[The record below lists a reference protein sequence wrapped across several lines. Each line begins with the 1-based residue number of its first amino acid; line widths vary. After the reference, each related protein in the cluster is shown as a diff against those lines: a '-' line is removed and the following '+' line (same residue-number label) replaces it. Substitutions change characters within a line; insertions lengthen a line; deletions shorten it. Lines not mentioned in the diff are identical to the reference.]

1 VKSGQKVGEV
11 GGEGGREGRTYHT
24 PAVVV
29 ALVAG
34 VILHHL
40 LLLVHIRVSGAI
52 LPFLALVVVTL
63 LSRHLQLCGVLCVV
77 G

>member
-1 VKSGQKVGEV
+1 M

-24 PAVVV
+24 PVVVV

-40 LLLVHIRVSGAI
+40 LLLVNIRVSGAI
-52 LPFLALVVVTL
+52 LPFLALLVVTL
-63 LSRHLQLCGVLCVV
+63 LPRRLQQCGVLCVV